1 MRTALYMAFPI
12 ISAVVLLGCTLTAP
26 APSGNLLQNRQVAD
40 VTSAAGCSYRHAR
53 DTLDHRRAYY
63 YLSRGVAATADRNYI
78 APV

>member
-40 VTSAAGCSYRHAR
+40 VTSAGVFTHLEMLQRIADNNGGNRASQAR
-53 DTLDHRRAYY
+53 PRPRVRRE
-63 YLSRGVAATADRNYI
+63 R
-78 APV
+78 